1 MPNIGMSEL
10 VVVLLIVLLVF
21 GANRLPQIGDGIGK
35 AIKNFKRGM
44 NTDDDIEVTPK
55 AAKRVAANATGGKL
69 DVDEAQD
76 AEIVERK
83 NG

>member
-1 MPNIGMSEL
+1 MPNIGMGEL

>member
-1 MPNIGMSEL
+1 MSMPNISEL
-10 VVVLLIVLLVF
+10 IVILLICLLVF

>member
-1 MPNIGMSEL
+1 MPNISEL
-10 VVVLLIVLLVF
+10 IVILLICLLVF

>member
-1 MPNIGMSEL
+1 M
-10 VVVLLIVLLVF
+10 
-21 GANRLPQIGDGIGK
+21 RLREDVR
-35 AIKNFKRGM
+35 AM
-44 NTDDDIEVTPK
+44 YVEATPK